1 MITRRHR
8 RALEWALT
16 FAGAAALASCGSPA
30 PAPAA
35 PKQETYDSA
44 RAAGAALFDAAQKN
58 DEAGLLTVL
67 GPDAGTLV
75 SSGDATEDADSRT
88 AFVTKYKQM
97 HRIGLDAENRTALFV
112 GAENWPFPIPL
123 ASKDAKWYFDTDAGK
138 KEILYRRIGRNE
150 EAAIRICQE
159 LAAAQKE
166 YFARAHDGDA
176 THQYAQHF
184 VSASGKHD
192 GLFWEA
198 ANGDTESPIGPLLAF
213 ASEEAAAKAE
223 HAGPQPFHGYYFR
236 LLKAQGKNA
245 MGGEESYLVNGKMTR
260 GFAFLA
266 YPAEYRSSGVMV
278 FLVGPDG
285 TVRQKDLGADPSL
298 AKAITAFDPD
308 ETWSGAD

>member
-1 MITRRHR
+1 M
-8 RALEWALT
+8 L
-16 FAGAAALASCGSPA
+16 AGAASLASCASPA
-30 PAPAA
+30 PAP
-35 PKQETYDSA
+35 PKEETFDSA

-58 DEAGLLTVL
+58 DAAALLAVL
-67 GPDAGTLV
+67 GPDAEALA
-75 SSGDATEDADSRT
+75 SSGDTAEDQSSRAT
-88 AFVTKYKQM
+88 FVTMYQQM

-123 ASKDAKWYFDTDAGK
+123 VSTDSKWSFDTDAGK
-138 KEILYRRIGRNE
+138 QEILYRRVGRNE
-150 EAAIRICQE
+150 ESAIRTCQE
-159 LAAAQKE
+159 LVAAEKE

-176 THQYAQHF
+176 PHRYAQHI
-184 VSASGKHD
+184 VSTPGRHD

-213 ASEEAAAKAE
+213 ARGEGRAKAE

-245 MGGEESYLVNGKMTR
+245 KGGEESYIVNGKMTR

-278 FLVGPDG
+278 FLVGADG
-285 TVRQKDLGADPSL
+285 VVRQKDLGAESAL
-298 AKAITAFDPD
+298 AKA
-308 ETWSGAD
+308 S

>member
-1 MITRRHR
+1 M
-8 RALEWALT
+8 L
-16 FAGAAALASCGSPA
+16 AGAASLVSCASPA
-30 PAPAA
+30 PAP
-35 PKQETYDSA
+35 PKQETFDSA

-58 DEAGLLTVL
+58 DAAALLAVL
-67 GPDAGTLV
+67 GPDAEALV
-75 SSGDATEDADSRT
+75 SSGDTAEDQSSRAT
-88 AFVTKYKQM
+88 FVTMYQKM

-123 ASKDAKWYFDTDAGK
+123 VSKDSKWSFDTDAGK
-138 KEILYRRIGRNE
+138 QEILYRRVGRNE
-150 EAAIRICQE
+150 ESAIRICQE
-159 LAAAQKE
+159 LVAAEKE

-176 THQYAQHF
+176 THQYAQHI
-184 VSASGKHD
+184 VSTPGRHD

-213 ASEEAAAKAE
+213 ASGEATAKAE

-245 MGGEESYLVNGKMTR
+245 KGGGESYIVNGKMTR

-278 FLVGPDG
+278 FLVGADG
-285 TVRQKDLGADPSL
+285 VVRQKDLGAESAL
-298 AKAITAFDPD
+298 AKAIEAFDPD
-308 ETWSGAD
+308 ETWTGVN

>member
-1 MITRRHR
+1 M
-8 RALEWALT
+8 L
-16 FAGAAALASCGSPA
+16 AGAASLASCASPA
-30 PAPAA
+30 PAP
-35 PKQETYDSA
+35 PKQETFDSA

-58 DEAGLLTVL
+58 DAAALLAVL
-67 GPDAGTLV
+67 GPDAEALV
-75 SSGDATEDADSRT
+75 SSGDTAEDQSSRAT
-88 AFVTKYKQM
+88 FVTKYQQM

-123 ASKDAKWYFDTDAGK
+123 ASKDSKWYFDTDAGK
-138 KEILYRRIGRNE
+138 QEILYRRVGRNE
-150 EAAIRICQE
+150 ESAIRICQE
-159 LAAAQKE
+159 LVAAEKE

-184 VSASGKHD
+184 VSTPGRHD

-198 ANGDTESPIGPLLAF
+198 AKGDTESPIGPLLAF

-236 LLKAQGKNA
+236 LLKAQGKSA
-245 MGGEESYLVNGKMTR
+245 TGGEESYIVNGKMTR

-278 FLVGPDG
+278 FLVGADG
-285 TVRQKDLGADPSL
+285 VVRQKDLGADPAL
-298 AKAITAFDPD
+298 AKAIDSFDPD
-308 ETWSGAD
+308 ETWTGAN

>member
-1 MITRRHR
+1 MIPRRHR
-8 RALEWALT
+8 RRLACALVL
-16 FAGAAALASCGSPA
+16 AGVTSLASCGSPA
-30 PAPAA
+30 PAP
-35 PKQETYDSA
+35 PKQQTYDSA

-58 DEAGLLTVL
+58 DEAGLLAVL

-75 SSGDATEDADSRT
+75 SSGDAAEDANSRAT
-88 AFVTKYKQM
+88 FVTKYQQM

-123 ASKDAKWYFDTDAGK
+123 ASKDSKWYFDTDAGK
-138 KEILYRRIGRNE
+138 QEILYRRIGRNE

-159 LAAAQKE
+159 LVAAQKE
-166 YFARAHDGDA
+166 YFGRAHDGDA
-176 THQYAQHF
+176 AHQYAQHF
-184 VSASGKHD
+184 VSTPGHHD

-198 ANGDTESPIGPLLAF
+198 ANGDTVSPIGPLLAF
-213 ASEEAAAKAE
+213 ASEEATAKAQHE
-223 HAGPQPFHGYYFR
+223 GPQPFHGYFFR
-236 LLKAQGKNA
+236 LLKAQGKNVA
-245 MGGEESYLVNGKMTR
+245 GGEESYIVNGKMTR

-298 AKAITAFDPD
+298 AKAMTAFDPD
-308 ETWSGAD
+308 ETWTGTD

>member
-1 MITRRHR
+1 MIPRRHR
-8 RALEWALT
+8 RALEWALVV
-16 FAGAAALASCGSPA
+16 AGVIGLASCGSPA
-30 PAPAA
+30 PAP
-35 PKQETYDSA
+35 PKQQTYDSA

-58 DEAGLLTVL
+58 DVAGLLAVL

-75 SSGDATEDADSRT
+75 SSGDATEDADSRA
-88 AFVTKYKQM
+88 AFVTKYRQM
-97 HRIGLDAENRTALFV
+97 HRIGQDAENRTALFV

-123 ASKDAKWYFDTDAGK
+123 VSKDSQWSFDTDAGK
-138 KEILYRRIGRNE
+138 QEILYRRIGRNE

-159 LAAAQKE
+159 LAAAEKE
-166 YFARAHDGDA
+166 YFGRAHDGDA

-184 VSASGKHD
+184 VSTPGRHD

-198 ANGDTESPIGPLLAF
+198 AKGDTESPIGPLLAF

-236 LLKAQGKNA
+236 LLKAQGKSA
-245 MGGEESYLVNGKMTR
+245 TGGEESYIVNGKMTR

-285 TVRQKDLGADPSL
+285 AVRQKDLGSDPSL
-298 AKAITAFDPD
+298 AKAITAFNPD
-308 ETWSGAD
+308 ETWTGTD

>member
-1 MITRRHR
+1 MIPRGHG
-8 RALEWALT
+8 RALEWALIL
-16 FAGAAALASCGSPA
+16 AGVTALASCGSPA
-30 PAPAA
+30 PAP
-35 PKQETYDSA
+35 PKQQTYDSA

-58 DEAGLLTVL
+58 DAAGLLAVL

-75 SSGDATEDADSRT
+75 SSGDAAEDENSRAT
-88 AFVTKYKQM
+88 FVTKYQQM

-123 ASKDAKWYFDTDAGK
+123 ASKDSKWYFDTDAGK
-138 KEILYRRIGRNE
+138 QEILYRRIGRNE

-159 LAAAQKE
+159 LAAAEKE

-176 THQYAQHF
+176 AHQYAQHF
-184 VSASGKHD
+184 VSTPGRHD
-192 GLFWEA
+192 GLFWESA
-198 ANGDTESPIGPLLAF
+198 SGDTESPIGPLLAF
-213 ASEEAAAKAE
+213 ASEEAAAKAA

-245 MGGEESYLVNGKMTR
+245 TGGEESYLVNGKMTR

-278 FLVGPDG
+278 FLVGPNG
-285 TVRQKDLGADPSL
+285 TVRQKDLGSDPSL

-308 ETWSGAD
+308 ETWTGVD